1 MYVGVRVKYRF
12 LDIYVRISS
21 FLDRFSKNI
30 EIKNFMN
37 IRPVGAKLFHV
48 DKQKYGQT

>member
-1 MYVGVRVKYRF
+1 
-12 LDIYVRISS
+12 
-21 FLDRFSKNI
+21 
-30 EIKNFMN
+30 MN